1 MGGVWS
7 MLEVSNWEGAR
18 CPDRSNRPPSAF
30 KNAATAGRSVASGD
44 RDIATAAVPKNTAT
58 NNAIIKNVKNTN
70 TKNTKNAKN
79 AKNTNVSHAA
89 AARRASNTTA
99 GV

>member
-1 MGGVWS
+1 MGVVWS
-7 MLEVSNWEGAR
+7 MLEVSNWEEER
-18 CPDRSNRPPSAF
+18 CPDRSNRPPVVS
-30 KNAATAGRSVASGD
+30 KNAA
-44 RDIATAAVPKNTAT
+44 ATAAVPKNTAD

-79 AKNTNVSHAA
+79 AKNAKNTNVPHAA

>member
-1 MGGVWS
+1 MGVVWS
-7 MLEVSNWEGAR
+7 MLEVSNWEEER
-18 CPDRSNRPPSAF
+18 CPDRSNRPPVVS
-30 KNAATAGRSVASGD
+30 KSN
-44 RDIATAAVPKNTAT
+44 ATAAVPKNTAT
-58 NNAIIKNVKNTN
+58 SNAIIKNVKNTN

-79 AKNTNVSHAA
+79 TNVPHAA

>member
-7 MLEVSNWEGAR
+7 MFEVSNWEEAR
-18 CPDRSNRPPSAF
+18 CPDRSNRSPSAF
-30 KNAATAGRSVASGD
+30 KNNAATA
-44 RDIATAAVPKNTAT
+44 ATAAVPKNTAS

-70 TKNTKNAKN
+70 TKNTNAKNTKNANN
-79 AKNTNVSHAA
+79 AKNTNLSHAA
-89 AARRASNTTA
+89 AARRAANTTA

>member
-1 MGGVWS
+1 MGGLWS

-18 CPDRSNRPPSAF
+18 CPDRSNRPPVVS
-30 KNAATAGRSVASGD
+30 KSNATAS
-44 RDIATAAVPKNTAT
+44 TTAVPKNTAN

-79 AKNTNVSHAA
+79 AKNTNVLQAA
-89 AARRASNTTA
+89 ATKRTANNTA